1 MTKTKRERSSPPS
14 PMSRFNLEANRHV
27 RGMSMLIGGVV
38 GIREYSDETM
48 ILATHGGRV
57 GISGR
62 RLSLT
67 IYENNSVEVVG
78 RIEEVTFS
86 YGKNK

>member
-1 MTKTKRERSSPPS
+1 
-14 PMSRFNLEANRHV
+14 MSRFNLEANRHI

-38 GIREYSDETM
+38 GIREYSDTAVT
-48 ILATHGGRV
+48 LATHGGRV

-62 RLSLT
+62 RLALT
-67 IYENNSVEVVG
+67 VYENNSVEIVG
-78 RIEEVTFS
+78 RIEEVTFG